1 MNYFEIDYDEQSDLL
16 FKLTR
21 QTIEKFRINLADNKL
36 MNVVQFHKKDLGS
49 YIYFQ
54 ILKYFHQFGYHYCD
68 RNRMSIAG
76 NSYTFSHLPIFSCL
90 ISPKTYILHI

>member
-76 NSYTFSHLPIFSCL
+76 NSYTFSHLPIFPCL

>member
-36 MNVVQFHKKDLGS
+36 MNVVQLSDLS
-49 YIYFQ
+49 D
-54 ILKYFHQFGYHYCD
+54 LSAD
-68 RNRMSIAG
+68 
-76 NSYTFSHLPIFSCL
+76 SCSL
-90 ISPKTYILHI
+90 I